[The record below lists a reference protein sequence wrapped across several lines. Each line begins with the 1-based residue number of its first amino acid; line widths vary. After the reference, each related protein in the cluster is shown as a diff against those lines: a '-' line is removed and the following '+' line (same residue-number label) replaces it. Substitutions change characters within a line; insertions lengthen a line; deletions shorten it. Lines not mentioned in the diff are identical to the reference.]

1 VKKTGDQRIPLA
13 APDRQPVVVGVWR
26 RRQGIGAQ
34 GRLRLTRDRHADR
47 QKLPGNLPVERF
59 AVDAAQIE
67 EADDLAFGLDLEDF
81 ELDIGVAHALR
92 DGGRVRQQRDRAKTL
107 ERWPLRRRAS
117 VPPAH
122 RSRH

>member
-13 APDRQPVVVGVWR
+13 APDRQPVMVGVRR

-81 ELDIGVAHALR
+81 ELDIGVALAVR
-92 DGGRVRQQRDRAKTL
+92 DDGRVGQQGIVREISGAVATAAAGISAAA
-107 ERWPLRRRAS
+107 RRSPR
-117 VPPAH
+117 
-122 RSRH
+122 

>member
-81 ELDIGVAHALR
+81 ELDIGVALAVR
-92 DGGRVRQQRDRAKTL
+92 DDGRVGQQGIVREISGAVAAAAAGISAAA
-107 ERWPLRRRAS
+107 RRSPR
-117 VPPAH
+117 
-122 RSRH
+122 